1 MQHSFNGIRYKTRAD
16 MLAGFAHDFM
26 TGGGLHSPDQ
36 VAHLLAH
43 LTDAE
48 AAAEAFDN
56 WDLGDM
62 THAEV
67 EAAIAQFRA
76 DRPDMKG

>member
-1 MQHSFNGIRYKTRAD
+1 MQHVFNGILYDTRAD
-16 MLAGFAHDFM
+16 MLAGFAHGFM
-26 TGGGLHSPDQ
+26 TGGGLNSPDQ
-36 VAHLLAH
+36 VTHLLAH

-62 THAEV
+62 THDELT
-67 EAAIAQFRA
+67 AAIAQFRA
-76 DRPDMKG
+76 DRPDMKD